1 MKLVII
7 YQLTSQ
13 SILNKVTYV
22 LSRRDTANYLN
33 VSVGEQDKGFLG
45 I

>member
-7 YQLTSQ
+7 YQLTNQ

-22 LSRRDTANYLN
+22 LSRRDIANRLN